1 MTRVTPTQSPGHE
14 SLRTCHQP
22 VPGLGRN
29 LTHQPENTGA
39 DVTTDTSNRSV
50 LLIGA
55 SQRILDDSIAALC
68 DLGYTAQ
75 ATRDFFSD
83 ITGRFDVTHIDLVSL
98 GGQVPPDRKDELKQQ
113 IGAINPR
120 VIVLDSLAGIPGLIA
135 SQVQEAFTADRQDP
149 AQAPAYTPGDRSIR
163 LTLQDPAAVKVTVWW
178 RTSIV
183 PPDPKS
189 DSLVL
194 LDNRLTSGHHT
205 IPVPD
210 HVFLPPRRS
219 PNSPNPPQAVFASVQ
234 VEGAIYNFSIAA
246 EQ

>member
-1 MTRVTPTQSPGHE
+1 M
-14 SLRTCHQP
+14 
-22 VPGLGRN
+22 
-29 LTHQPENTGA
+29 
-39 DVTTDTSNRSV
+39 TTDTPQRSV

-55 SQRILDDSIAALC
+55 SQRILDDSVAALC

-75 ATRDFFSD
+75 ATSDFFSD

-98 GGQVPPDRKDELKQQ
+98 GGQVPSDRKDELKQQ

-120 VIVLDSLAGIPGLIA
+120 VIVVDSLAGIPGLIV

-149 AQAPAYTPGDRSIR
+149 AQAPAYYPGDRSIR

-183 PPDPKS
+183 PPDPTS

-194 LDNRLTSGHHT
+194 LDDRLPGGHHT
-205 IPVPD
+205 ILVPD

-219 PNSPNPPQAVFASVQ
+219 PNSPNPPQVVFASVQ
-234 VEGAIYNFSIAA
+234 VEGAICNFSIAA
-246 EQ
+246 GQ

>member
-1 MTRVTPTQSPGHE
+1 
-14 SLRTCHQP
+14 
-22 VPGLGRN
+22 
-29 LTHQPENTGA
+29 
-39 DVTTDTSNRSV
+39 VTTDTSNRSV

-68 DLGYTAQ
+68 DLGYAAQ
-75 ATRDFFSD
+75 ATSDFSSD
-83 ITGRFDVTHIDLVSL
+83 ITGRFDLTRIDLVSL

-120 VIVLDSLAGIPGLIA
+120 VIVLDSLGGIPGLIA
-135 SQVQEAFTADRQDP
+135 SQVQEALTADRQDP

-194 LDNRLTSGHHT
+194 LDNRLTGGHHT

-219 PNSPNPPQAVFASVQ
+219 PNSPDLPLAVFASVK
-234 VEGAIYNFSIAA
+234 VEGAIYNFSIA
-246 EQ
+246 EGQ

>member
-1 MTRVTPTQSPGHE
+1 M
-14 SLRTCHQP
+14 
-22 VPGLGRN
+22 
-29 LTHQPENTGA
+29 
-39 DVTTDTSNRSV
+39 TTDTSNRSV
-50 LLIGA
+50 LVFGK
-55 SQRILDDSIAALC
+55 SQLVLDDTVAGLR

-75 ATRDFFSD
+75 ATNDFFSD
-83 ITGRFDVTHIDLVSL
+83 ITGQFDIREIDLVVL
-98 GGQVPPDRKDELKQQ
+98 GTQVPLNRQAELKEE

-120 VIVLDSLAGIPGLIA
+120 VIVLDSLGGIPGLIA

-194 LDNRLTSGHHT
+194 LDDRLASGHHT

-219 PNSPNPPQAVFASVQ
+219 PNSPNPPLAVFAGVQ
-234 VEGAIYNFSIAA
+234 VGTAIYNFSIAA
-246 EQ
+246 GQ

>member
-1 MTRVTPTQSPGHE
+1 M
-14 SLRTCHQP
+14 
-22 VPGLGRN
+22 
-29 LTHQPENTGA
+29 
-39 DVTTDTSNRSV
+39 TTDTTQRSV
-50 LLIGA
+50 LVFGKSRLV
-55 SQRILDDSIAALC
+55 LDDTVAALR

-75 ATRDFFSD
+75 ATSDFFSD
-83 ITGRFDVTHIDLVSL
+83 ITGQFDITEIDLIVL
-98 GGQVPPDRKDELKQQ
+98 GTQVPPNRQAELKEE

-120 VIVLDSLAGIPGLIA
+120 VIVLDSLGGIPGLIA
-135 SQVQEAFTADRQDP
+135 SQVQEAFTAGRQDP

-194 LDNRLTSGHHT
+194 LDDRLARGHHT

-210 HVFLPPRRS
+210 QVFLPPRRS
-219 PNSPNPPQAVFASVQ
+219 PDSPHPPLAVFASVQ
-234 VEGAIYNFSIAA
+234 VAGAIYNFSIAA
-246 EQ
+246 GQ

>member
-1 MTRVTPTQSPGHE
+1 M
-14 SLRTCHQP
+14 
-22 VPGLGRN
+22 
-29 LTHQPENTGA
+29 
-39 DVTTDTSNRSV
+39 TTDTPQRSV

-55 SQRILDDSIAALC
+55 SQRILDDSVAALR

-75 ATRDFFSD
+75 ATSDFFSD

-135 SQVQEAFTADRQDP
+135 SQVQGAFTAGRQGP
-149 AQAPAYTPGDRSIR
+149 ARAPAYTPGDRSIR
-163 LTLQDPAAVKVTVWW
+163 LTLADPAAVKVTLWW
-178 RTSIV
+178 RTSII

-194 LDNRLTSGHHT
+194 LEDRLAAGHHA
-205 IPVPD
+205 IPV
-210 HVFLPPRRS
+210 HAHIPPLAATPSGPR
-219 PNSPNPPQAVFASVQ
+219 PAAWFATVQ
-234 VEGAIYNFSIAA
+234 VNEAIYALSIAA
-246 EQ
+246 GQ

>member
-1 MTRVTPTQSPGHE
+1 M
-14 SLRTCHQP
+14 
-22 VPGLGRN
+22 
-29 LTHQPENTGA
+29 
-39 DVTTDTSNRSV
+39 TTDTTQRSV
-50 LLIGA
+50 LVFGKSRLV
-55 SQRILDDSIAALC
+55 LDDTVAALR

-75 ATRDFFSD
+75 ATSDFFSD
-83 ITGRFDVTHIDLVSL
+83 ITGQFDITEIDLIVL
-98 GGQVPPDRKDELKQQ
+98 GTQVPPNRQAELKEE

-120 VIVLDSLAGIPGLIA
+120 VIVLDSLGGIPGLIA
-135 SQVQEAFTADRQDP
+135 SQVQEAFTAGRQDP

-194 LDNRLTSGHHT
+194 LDDRLASGHHT

-210 HVFLPPRRS
+210 QVFLPPRRS
-219 PNSPNPPQAVFASVQ
+219 PDSPHPPLAVFAGVQ
-234 VEGAIYNFSIAA
+234 VERAIYNFSIAA
-246 EQ
+246 GQ

>member
-1 MTRVTPTQSPGHE
+1 
-14 SLRTCHQP
+14 
-22 VPGLGRN
+22 
-29 LTHQPENTGA
+29 
-39 DVTTDTSNRSV
+39 VTTDTSNRSV

-75 ATRDFFSD
+75 ATSDFFSD

-178 RTSIV
+178 RTSTSAS
-183 PPDPKS
+183 PQGNDNSQAAGSLSPASS
-189 DSLVL
+189 DSQATDRWGTPAQSASRDVL
-194 LDNRLTSGHHT
+194 
-205 IPVPD
+205 
-210 HVFLPPRRS
+210 
-219 PNSPNPPQAVFASVQ
+219 PNPAGAQTSIGPRASPSSSQ
-234 VEGAIYNFSIAA
+234 PSRRGRATKPPN
-246 EQ
+246 